1 MKKPPKLALL
11 TKRTLTLEAAK
22 QIASVA
28 EKFARKQDWN
38 VVIAIVDDGGHL
50 IYLARMDGTQ
60 IGSIEVAQAKARTAR
75 AFKRPT
81 KTWSEGLKAG
91 RTQILGLPGAT
102 PIEGGLP
109 LVLKGE
115 YLGAIGVSGAPPG
128 KSEIESIDG
137 ACAQSGMERIK
148 DEIEFGE

>member
-22 QIASVA
+22 QIASAA
-28 EKFARKQDWN
+28 EKFALKQGWN

-60 IGSIEVAQAKARTAR
+60 IGSIDVAQAKARTAL

-81 KTWSEGLKAG
+81 KIWSEGLKGGAG
-91 RTQILGLPGAT
+91 DLFCR
-102 PIEGGLP
+102 
-109 LVLKGE
+109 
-115 YLGAIGVSGAPPG
+115 
-128 KSEIESIDG
+128 
-137 ACAQSGMERIK
+137 
-148 DEIEFGE
+148 F

>member
-11 TKRTLTLEAAK
+11 TKHTLTLEAAK
-22 QIASVA
+22 QIATAA
-28 EKFARKQDWN
+28 EKFARKKGWT

-50 IYLARMDGTQ
+50 IYLARMDDTQ
-60 IGSIEVAQAKARTAR
+60 IGSIDVAQAKARTAL

-81 KTWSEGLKAG
+81 KIWSEGLKGG
-91 RTQILGLPGAT
+91 RMQILGLPGAT

-115 YLGAIGVSGAPPG
+115 FLGAIGVSGVT
-128 KSEIESIDG
+128 SEQDG
-137 ACAQSGMERIK
+137 EIAQAGVAAL
-148 DEIEFGE
+148 G

>member
-11 TKRTLTLEAAK
+11 TKHTLTLEAAK
-22 QIASVA
+22 QIATAA
-28 EKFARKQDWN
+28 EKFARKKGWN

-50 IYLARMDGTQ
+50 IYLARMDDTQ
-60 IGSIEVAQAKARTAR
+60 IGSIDVAQAKARTAL

-81 KTWSEGLKAG
+81 KIWSEGLKGG
-91 RTQILGLPGAT
+91 RMQILGLPGAT

-115 YLGAIGVSGAPPG
+115 FLGAIGVSGVT
-128 KSEIESIDG
+128 SEQDG
-137 ACAQSGMERIK
+137 EIAQAGVATL
-148 DEIEFGE
+148 G

>member
-11 TKRTLTLEAAK
+11 TKHTLTLEAAK
-22 QIASVA
+22 QIATAA
-28 EKFARKQDWN
+28 EKFARKQGWN

-60 IGSIEVAQAKARTAR
+60 IGSVEVAQAKARTAL

-81 KTWSEGLKAG
+81 KIWSEALKGG
-91 RTQILGLPGAT
+91 RMQILGLPGAT

-109 LVLKGE
+109 LVVKGE
-115 YLGAIGVSGAPPG
+115 FLGAIGVSGVT
-128 KSEIESIDG
+128 SEQDG
-137 ACAQSGMERIK
+137 
-148 DEIEFGE
+148 EIALAGIAALG

>member
-11 TKRTLTLEAAK
+11 TKHTLTLEAAK
-22 QIASVA
+22 QIATAA
-28 EKFARKQDWN
+28 EKFARKKGWN

-50 IYLARMDGTQ
+50 IYLARMDDTQ
-60 IGSIEVAQAKARTAR
+60 IGSIDVAQAKARTAL

-81 KTWSEGLKAG
+81 KIWSEGLKGG
-91 RTQILGLPGAT
+91 RMQILGLPGAT

-115 YLGAIGVSGAPPG
+115 FLGAIGVSGVT
-128 KSEIESIDG
+128 SEQDG
-137 ACAQSGMERIK
+137 EIAQAGVAAL
-148 DEIEFGE
+148 G